1 MSGYPAKAEEQAP
14 TVYEGINVEDLNNP
28 EYEDAPQEAQAR
40 SIRSAD
46 YGEDD
51 LLAVMK
57 WKVTLLCID
66 CKLYS
71 TK

>member
-57 WKVTLLCID
+57 
-66 CKLYS
+66 
-71 TK
+71 